1 MKDRPAHNKRW
12 PKPAILWSLL
22 VPGLGHIAIGYP
34 ARGIALSLLL
44 TATYLGQIYFKTIY
58 TTSGFYLLIVS
69 YTAIYGYIIFDAWR
83 LSSSEPKKE
92 KRWFMRLD
100 SLIAFTVLS
109 CLFSFF
115 IDSLQFIPGEQR
127 MPSSSMSDTILVD
140 DHFLVDLTAY
150 APGEPDYGDVIAFLF
165 PEDKTKLFIKR
176 VIAKPGDLVAIENKQ
191 VFVNGTPI
199 DDSHAR
205 HGDTAFQA
213 RRDSMPAM
221 TVAPHTCFVLG
232 DNREE
237 SYDSRF
243 FGPIPK
249 NTILGRV
256 RIILWSD
263 TLSRI
268 GNTL

>member
-12 PKPAILWSLL
+12 PKPAIFWSLL
-22 VPGLGHIAIGYP
+22 VPGLGHIAVGYP
-34 ARGIALSLLL
+34 ARGIALSVLL

-58 TTSGFYLLIVS
+58 TTSGFFLLIVS

-83 LSSSEPKKE
+83 LSSSEPQKE

-100 SLIAFTVLS
+100 SLIAFGVLA
-109 CLFSFF
+109 CLSSFYF
-115 IDSLQFIPGEQR
+115 DSLHFIPDEWR
-127 MPSSSMSDTILVD
+127 MPSSSMSDAILLNE
-140 DHFLVDLTAY
+140 HFLVDLTAY
-150 APGEPDYGDVIAFLF
+150 SPGEPDYGDVIAFLF
-165 PEDKTKLFIKR
+165 PEDETKLFIKR
-176 VIAKPGDLVAIENKQ
+176 IIAKPGDLVVIENKQ
-191 VFVNGTPI
+191 VFVNGAPI

-221 TVAPHTCFVLG
+221 TVAPDTYFVLG
-232 DNREE
+232 DNRDE

-243 FGPIPK
+243 FGTIHK
-249 NTILGRV
+249 NKILGRA

-268 GNTL
+268 GNTF

>member
-1 MKDRPAHNKRW
+1 MKDRPAKTKRRAM
-12 PKPAILWSLL
+12 PAILWSLL
-22 VPGLGHIAIGYP
+22 VPGLGHVAVGYP

-44 TATYLGQIYFKTIY
+44 TATYLGQISFKTIY
-58 TTSGFYLLIVS
+58 TTSGFFLLIAS
-69 YTAIYGYIIFDAWR
+69 SLAIYGYAIFDAWR
-83 LSSSEPKKE
+83 LSSREPRKE

-100 SLIAFTVLS
+100 SLIMFAVLS

-115 IDSLQFIPGEQR
+115 IDSLQLIPDERR

-140 DHFLVDLTAY
+140 DHFLLDLTAY
-150 APGEPDYGDVIAFLF
+150 EPGDPDYGDVVAFLL
-165 PEDKTKLFIKR
+165 PEDETKLFIKR
-176 VIAKPGDLVAIENKQ
+176 VIAKPGDLVAIENKR
-191 VFVNGTPI
+191 VFVNGAPI
-199 DDSHAR
+199 GDSHAR
-205 HGDTAFQA
+205 HGDTAFQT

-221 TVAPHTCFVLG
+221 TVAPDAYFVLG

-243 FGPIPK
+243 FGTIPK
-249 NTILGRV
+249 NNILGRA
-256 RIILWSD
+256 RIILWSG

>member
-1 MKDRPAHNKRW
+1 MKDRPAKNKRW
-12 PKPAILWSLL
+12 LNPAILWSLL
-22 VPGLGHIAIGYP
+22 VPGLGHIAVGYP

-58 TTSGFYLLIVS
+58 TTTGFFLLVIS
-69 YTAIYGYIIFDAWR
+69 YIAIYGYIAFDAWR
-83 LSSSEPKKE
+83 LSSSEYKKE

-100 SLIAFTVLS
+100 SLIAVAVLS
-109 CLFSFF
+109 CLSSLFF
-115 IDSLQFIPGEQR
+115 DSLQFIPAEWR
-127 MPSSSMSDTILVD
+127 MPSSSMSDTMLLN

-150 APGEPDYGDVIAFLF
+150 EPGDPDYGDVVAFLF
-165 PEDKTKLFIKR
+165 PEDETKLFIKR
-176 VIAKPGDLVAIENKQ
+176 IIAKPGDLVAIENKQ
-191 VFVNGTPI
+191 VFVNGSPI
-199 DDSHAR
+199 VDSHAR

-221 TVAPHTCFVLG
+221 TVAPDTYFVLG

-243 FGPIPK
+243 FGTIPK
-249 NTILGRV
+249 NKILGRA

>member
-1 MKDRPAHNKRW
+1 MKDRPAKTKRW
-12 PKPAILWSLL
+12 AKPAILWSLL
-22 VPGLGHIAIGYP
+22 VPGLGHVAVGYP

-44 TATYLGQIYFKTIY
+44 TATYLGQIYLKTIY
-58 TTSGFYLLIVS
+58 TPAGLFFLILS
-69 YTAIYGYIIFDAWR
+69 SIAIYGYIVFDAGQ
-83 LSSSEPKKE
+83 LSSCEPKKN

-100 SLIAFTVLS
+100 SLIAFAVLS
-109 CLFSFF
+109 CLSSLFF
-115 IDSLQFIPGEQR
+115 DSLQFIPAERR

-140 DHFLVDLTAY
+140 DHFLIDLTAY
-150 APGEPDYGDVIAFLF
+150 ESGEPAYNDVVAFLF
-165 PEDKTKLFIKR
+165 PEDETKLFIKR
-176 VIAKPGDLVAIENKQ
+176 IIAKPGDLVAIKNKQ
-191 VFVNGTPI
+191 VFVNGSPI
-199 DDSHAR
+199 GDSHAR

-221 TVAPHTCFVLG
+221 TVAPDTYFVLG
-232 DNREE
+232 DNRDE

-243 FGPIPK
+243 FGTIPK
-249 NTILGRV
+249 NKILGRA

>member
-1 MKDRPAHNKRW
+1 MKDRPANTKRW
-12 PKPAILWSLL
+12 AKPAIFWSLL
-22 VPGLGHIAIGYP
+22 VPGLGHVAVGYP

-58 TTSGFYLLIVS
+58 TISGFFLLIIS
-69 YTAIYGYIIFDAWR
+69 YIAIYGYIAFDAGQ
-83 LSSSEPKKE
+83 LSSREPKKN

-100 SLIAFTVLS
+100 SLIAFAVLS
-109 CLFSFF
+109 CLSSFF
-115 IDSLQFIPGEQR
+115 FDSLQFIPAERR
-127 MPSSSMSDTILVD
+127 MPYNSMSDTILVD

-150 APGEPDYGDVIAFLF
+150 DPGEPDYGDVIAFIF
-165 PEDKTKLFIKR
+165 PEDETKLFIKR
-176 VIAKPGDLVAIENKQ
+176 IIAKPGDLVAIENKQ
-191 VFVNGTPI
+191 VFVNGAPI
-199 DDSHAR
+199 NDGHAK
-205 HGDTAFQA
+205 HSDTTYHAK
-213 RRDSMPAM
+213 RDSMPAM
-221 TVAPHTCFVLG
+221 TVAPDTYFVLG

-243 FGPIPK
+243 FGTIPK
-249 NTILGRV
+249 NKILGRA